1 MWSYCGFNMKCFM
14 YLLSLCLFSRSVD
27 ADGNGYFMYAD
38 FWCAVYSRDREQV
51 EYLVDWYFN
60 KEFTMQYNSTV
71 GSWVGFTPAGLVSAS
86 VLNEDKH
93 DRLQRKVEKELI
105 CVNNVNF
112 MFNTTEENI
121 AEPSVTLVETTSSSN
136 NTMLACSAY
145 DFYPKYIR
153 VTWYRNG
160 QEVTSGVTF
169 SGVMTN
175 GDWTY
180 QVHYYL
186 EYTPGWQDRVSCM
199 VEHVSLKKP
208 KIYDWDS
215 SMSQSE
221 TSHLI
226 GAVSALLLGAVLLS
240 SGLIH
245 YKRKSSDPR
254 FSNTL

>member
-1 MWSYCGFNMKCFM
+1 MTCFTC
-14 YLLSLCLFSRSVD
+14 LIFLCLFSQSVD

-60 KEFTMQYNSTV
+60 EEFMMQYNSTV

-86 VLNEDKH
+86 MLNEDKH
-93 DRLQRKVEKELI
+93 DLLQRRVEKQMI
-105 CVNNVNF
+105 CVNNVDLI
-112 MFNTTEENI
+112 FNTTEENM
-121 AEPSVTLVETTSSSN
+121 AEPSVTLVETTSSSHD
-136 NTMLACSAY
+136 TMLVCSAY

-169 SGVMTN
+169 SEVMTN

-186 EYTPGWQDRVSCM
+186 EYTPGQQDNVSCM
-199 VEHVSLKKP
+199 VEHVSLRKP
-208 KIYDWDS
+208 KVYDWDS
-215 SMSQSE
+215 SMHRTERSY
-221 TSHLI
+221 LI
-226 GAVSALLLGAVLLS
+226 GGASALLLGAVLLS
-240 SGLIH
+240 AGLVH
-245 YKRKSSDPR
+245 YRRKSSDPR
-254 FSNTL
+254 FSNAL